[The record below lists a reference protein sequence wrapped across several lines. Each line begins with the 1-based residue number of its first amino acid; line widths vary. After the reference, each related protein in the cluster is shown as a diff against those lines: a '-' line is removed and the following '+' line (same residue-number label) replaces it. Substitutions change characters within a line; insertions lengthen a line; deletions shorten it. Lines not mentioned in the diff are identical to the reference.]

1 MPERALPSEWL
12 TGDDL
17 KTKIPLLLGVA
28 VLAVALPAQAAKPQA
43 ITLTFTMHF
52 TSETTATGSWTSAT
66 DLPALHGKSG
76 TVVQTTRITGKGKGK
91 GAKAGRVVHGLE
103 HATASDGTFVIQFV
117 GAMKPTGATSS
128 EVNGRFVLKKGT
140 GAYSGLHGTG
150 KIHAELDSASGSITA
165 VYPGKAHVDG
175 A

>member
-1 MPERALPSEWL
+1 M
-12 TGDDL
+12 
-17 KTKIPLLLGVA
+17 KTKLTVLFGVA

-43 ITLTFTMHF
+43 ISLTFTMHS
-52 TSETTATGSWTSAT
+52 TSTTTATGTWASTS

-76 TVVQTTRITGKGKGK
+76 TVLQTMRITGKGKGK
-91 GAKAGRVVHGLE
+91 GAKAGQIVHGLE
-103 HATASDGTFVIQFV
+103 HVTASDGTFVIQFV

-150 KIHAELDSASGSITA
+150 KIHTTLDSASGSITA
-165 VYPGKAHVDG
+165 VYSGKAHVDG
-175 A
+175 G